1 MLFYALL
8 RRKLPLYLY
17 ITAFVYLPPI
27 AQYSIS
33 SAMKTDISNIEHI
46 WPTAWMKNMLNNWKM
61 FVNVNKE
68 LGGTNLSRFY

>member
-1 MLFYALL
+1 VNAKKEITYSKFVNKNNMLFYALL

-46 WPTAWMKNMLNNWKM
+46 
-61 FVNVNKE
+61 
-68 LGGTNLSRFY
+68 